1 MSTINGSNLS
11 SLLTSARR
19 SYVASS
25 VPSLVQVLEE
35 ETNKISSGS
44 PSTIVSLSDEAKAY
58 LASSAQ
64 SSPNG
69 PSSSTSIATSARDWL
84 DQQYEKLGITS
95 PRINGQIAID
105 FTGQDRGGLAV
116 IASNTQGLF
125 NKDEIDAAKSIL
137 QSRFDDAISP
147 HTVIAHHTGEYASLY
162 DAALAYLNE
171 AGSDERATST
181 WQAQY
186 KALTEGV
193 AVARRNPG
201 KAPDTGN
208 ANDVVRALLDKLSET
223 PSPDSSTGVTERAR
237 VLLDKQI
244 NGAKDNGTELV
255 FDKRRRVGQQA
266 NFSQFDNRMLAAVAL
281 NQDTNFSVE
290 EARAAKAE
298 LNSRTRLR
306 LLEALN
312 SGSGSDASAGSLAMI
327 KQYATMS
334 AEEKAVLGVTE
345 PLMNRLVQNHQ
356 NLLSVQNALSRS
368 GGMSAYL

>member
-19 SYVASS
+19 SYAAYE
-25 VPSLVQVLEE
+25 VPSLVQILEE
-35 ETNKISSGS
+35 DTNKSSSGS
-44 PSTIVSLSDEAKAY
+44 PSTIVSLSDEAKTY

-64 SSPNG
+64 SPTNG
-69 PSSSTSIATSARDWL
+69 PSSSTSIATGARDWL
-84 DQQYEKLGITS
+84 DQQYEKLSITS
-95 PRINGQIAID
+95 PRINGQIAIG
-105 FTGQDRGGLAV
+105 FTGQDRSALAA
-116 IASNTQGLF
+116 IASNAQGLF
-125 NKDEIDAAKSIL
+125 RKDEIDTAKSIL
-137 QSRFDDAISP
+137 QSRFDDAMSP
-147 HTVIAHHTGEYASLY
+147 HVVIARHTGNYAGLY

-171 AGSDERATST
+171 AGANERATST

-186 KALTEGV
+186 KALTEG
-193 AVARRNPG
+193 AAAGRRNPG
-201 KAPDTGN
+201 KVPDTGN
-208 ANDVVRALLDKLSET
+208 ANDVVRALLDEAT
-223 PSPDSSTGVTERAR
+223 EAPSPDSGADVIERAR
-237 VLLDKQI
+237 ALLDKQI
-244 NGAKDNGTELV
+244 NSAKDSGTELV

-266 NFSQFDNRMLAAVAL
+266 NFSQFDNRMLAEVAL
-281 NQDTNFSVE
+281 NQDTKFSVE

-356 NLLSVQNALSRS
+356 SLLSVQNALSRNT
-368 GGMSAYL
+368 GISAYL